1 MPQTLVEV
9 LDENYVAPV
18 VSHRSAT
25 AKSAWVQAKSQTY
38 EVNPN
43 TVTFGVEVECY
54 LPLAIFA
61 SINLRVGGYHNGA
74 ACPTALDPQSIGW
87 KCEQDGSISNTTPS
101 GYGAVEF
108 ISPALCGMA
117 GYVEVMRFMTAV
129 ERMGAIVNRS
139 CGVHVSVGLASI
151 VGGDEYGNVYPSN
164 RVRDFIRRL
173 LHFVS
178 IHENGLIQIGG
189 CRSRVNNTYCRTIK
203 GNFDDI
209 KKDCNLRT
217 YWDTIA
223 RQGRYTTINLQNSRS
238 PNARVE
244 FRVFCATVNPLK
256 ILGYIS
262 VALGIMHK
270 SAASPVAPKATS
282 TNVFLP
288 DVVADTKA
296 ALRLHVSL
304 WTRYAEEKFGL
315 PDNVWRRWGKRILKN
330 QRWNAKRFIN
340 GRPADAVTGQAAQ

>member
-18 VSHRSAT
+18 VSQRSAT
-25 AKSAWVQAKSQTY
+25 AKLAWVQAKNRTY

-43 TVTFGVEVECY
+43 TVTFGIEVECY
-54 LPLAIFA
+54 LPLSVFA
-61 SINLRVGGYHNGA
+61 GINLRVGGYHNGSP
-74 ACPTALDPQSIGW
+74 CPTALDPQSAGW
-87 KCEQDGSISNTTPS
+87 KCEQDGSISNAAPA

-117 GYVEVMRFMTAV
+117 GYVEIMRFITV
-129 ERMGAIVNRS
+129 IERLGAIVNRS

-151 VGGDEYGNVYPSN
+151 VGGDENGNVVATA

-203 GNFDDI
+203 GQFEDI
-209 KKDCNLRT
+209 KKNSDIRT
-217 YWDTIA
+217 YWESIS

-238 PNARVE
+238 PNARAE

-270 SAASPVAPKATS
+270 AATSPVAPKAKIA
-282 TNVFLP
+282 NVILP
-288 DVVADTKA
+288 EVIADTKA

-315 PDNVWRRWGKRILKN
+315 PDNVWQRWGKRILKN
-330 QRWNAKRFIN
+330 QRWNAKRFIQ
-340 GRPADAVTGQAAQ
+340 GRPTDAVIAP

>member
-61 SINLRVGGYHNGA
+61 SLNLRVGGYHNGA

-189 CRSRVNNTYCRTIK
+189 CRSRVNNTYCR
-203 GNFDDI
+203 NNNVQQVRSF
-209 KKDCNLRT
+209 R
-217 YWDTIA
+217 
-223 RQGRYTTINLQNSRS
+223 LQNSRS